1 MGDDASTGHLP
12 LKPVDLMVLLAL
24 HEKDRHGYGI
34 VKDIERYSEGRVRL
48 VPGNLY
54 SVLAR
59 LLDWGLIQEAEQRG
73 EADARRRQYRI
84 TGPGRASLRAEA
96 RRLRKLLAF
105 AEAAGVLRGAESA

>member
-1 MGDDASTGHLP
+1 MGDHGRVEHLP

-54 SVLAR
+54 SVIAR
-59 LLDWGLIQEAEQRG
+59 LLEWGLVE
-73 EADARRRQYRI
+73 EADHRGAGERRRHYRI
-84 TGPGRASLRAEA
+84 TTSGRASLRAEA
-96 RRLRKLLAF
+96 RRLRKLLAI
-105 AEAAGVLRGAESA
+105 AEAAGVLRGAEWA